1 MNPPQGPKAMN
12 KDENAVAAVLATYE
26 KALNESDSEAVM
38 KLYAPDGVFMP
49 QNFPSSIG
57 ADAVRKAYDMVFK
70 TIKLSVKFNVA
81 EVVQVAPEWAFART
95 NSAGNVTVNATGAKS
110 AEANQ
115 ELFVFHKIA
124 GAWKIARYCF
134 STTNP
139 PRG

>member
-1 MNPPQGPKAMN
+1 MNSEEK
-12 KDENAVAAVLATYE
+12 EVAAVLARYE
-26 KALNESDSEAVM
+26 KALNESDTDAVM
-38 KLYAPDGVFMP
+38 KLYASDGVFMA
-49 QNFPSSIG
+49 QNFPSSVG
-57 ADAVRKAYDMVFK
+57 ASAVRKAYDTVFK

-115 ELFVFHKIA
+115 ELFVFRKND
-124 GAWKIARYCF
+124 GAWQIARYCF

-139 PRG
+139 PRQ